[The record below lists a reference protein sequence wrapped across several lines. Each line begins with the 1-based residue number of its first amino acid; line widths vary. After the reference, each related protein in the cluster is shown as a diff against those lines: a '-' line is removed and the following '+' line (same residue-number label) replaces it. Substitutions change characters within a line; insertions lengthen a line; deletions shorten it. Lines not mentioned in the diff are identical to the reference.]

1 MIPQDFLFSMN
12 MTAIRSLILATS
24 ILTLLASPSRAGQEI
39 FDGKKQVVDPV
50 EVREWFPD
58 DPRGMV
64 TIGTQF
70 SSELSGVYVD
80 AITGLWAPQQR
91 DAFLFLNSRY
101 HYEDN
106 GQMISSSGLGFRK
119 LLAGH
124 DVILGANAYYDGI
137 HSAHGSDFDQLGL
150 GAEILT
156 KWVDARFNYYLPE
169 DDQVQ
174 IGRSS
179 DREFRRSVGT
189 GVIRKSSSTRNFQ
202 TREAALEGFNA
213 EIGVL
218 LPLCKYTEVRLY
230 GGYYHYDNPFGS
242 DFEGFKARLEAR
254 LLPGVIADVEWW
266 DDAALMGGHW
276 TAGVRA
282 SVPFSIYNLVTGR
295 NPFEGF
301 AESFTPRE
309 REFKERMGDMVE
321 RSHRVQTAGSG
332 DLPAGG
338 SSTSTTTFLDTPTG
352 GATFAKRRGGGG
364 PLE

>member
-1 MIPQDFLFSMN
+1 MKMN
-12 MTAIRSLILATS
+12 PFRSLILATA
-24 ILTLLASPSRAGQEI
+24 IAACLAPAARAGQEI
-39 FDGKKQVVDPV
+39 ADGKEAKTSAEPL
-50 EVREWFPD
+50 REWFPD

-64 TIGTQF
+64 TVGTQF
-70 SSELSGVYVD
+70 SSHLNGVYLD
-80 AITGLWAPQQR
+80 SITGLWAPQQR

-106 GQMISSSGLGFRK
+106 GQFIGSTGLGFRK
-119 LLAGH
+119 LLPDH
-124 DVILGANAYYDGI
+124 DVILGVNAYYDALHGRD
-137 HSAHGSDFDQLGL
+137 GSDFSQGGF
-150 GAEILT
+150 GAEVLT
-156 KWVDARFNYYLPE
+156 HWVDARFNYYLPE
-169 DDQVQ
+169 NDEVQ
-174 IGRSS
+174 IGRRTER
-179 DREFRRSVGT
+179 DYRRAVGP
-189 GVIRKSSSTRNFQ
+189 GFIRTTTTTRTFE

-218 LPLCKYTEVRLY
+218 LPLCKYTEVRIY

-254 LLPGVIADVEWW
+254 VLPGVIADVEWW

-301 AESFTPRE
+301 ADSFTPRE
-309 REFKERMGDMVE
+309 RAFKERMGDMVE
-321 RSHRVQTAGSG
+321 RSHRVQTTRSG
-332 DLPAGG
+332 DLLTDRGSESETTYFRSGPRGFGG
-338 SSTSTTTFLDTPTG
+338 G
-352 GATFAKRRGGGG
+352 GGGGGGGG

>member
-1 MIPQDFLFSMN
+1 MN
-12 MTAIRSLILATS
+12 LNATRILILATG
-24 ILTLLASPSRAGQEI
+24 IFTLLAPTSRAGHEI
-39 FDGKKQVVDPV
+39 ASEGKESKTVAPPL
-50 EVREWFPD
+50 REWFPD

-64 TIGTQF
+64 TVGTQF
-70 SSELSGVYVD
+70 SSHLNGVYLD
-80 AITGLWAPQQR
+80 SITGLWAPQER

-106 GQMISSSGLGFRK
+106 GQMISSTGLGFRK
-119 LLAGH
+119 LLPEQQ
-124 DVILGANAYYDGI
+124 VILGVNAYWDSL
-137 HSAHGSDFDQLGL
+137 HSEHGSDFDQAGL

-169 DDQVQ
+169 NDQVQ
-174 IGRSS
+174 VGSHSESKSRRTAGSGFVRTTSS
-179 DREFRRSVGT
+179 QQSFE
-189 GVIRKSSSTRNFQ
+189 

-242 DFEGFKARLEAR
+242 DYEGFKARLETR
-254 LLPGVIADVEWW
+254 LLPGVIADVEYW

-276 TAGVRA
+276 TAGLRA
-282 SVPFSIYNLVTGR
+282 SVPFSVYNLVTGR

-301 AESFTPRE
+301 GDSFTPRE

-321 RSHRVQTAGSG
+321 RSHRVQTTTSG
-332 DLPAGG
+332 DLPTG
-338 SSTSTTTFLDTPTG
+338 SSSTETIRLTEVPRG
-352 GATFAKRRGGGG
+352 SSGGGNRPLG
-364 PLE
+364 SGLPLE

>member
-1 MIPQDFLFSMN
+1 MN
-12 MTAIRSLILATS
+12 LAATRSLALATG
-24 ILTLLASPSRAGQEI
+24 IFTLLAPAARAGHEVVSE
-39 FDGKKQVVDPV
+39 GKETTTVAAPL
-50 EVREWFPD
+50 REWFPD

-64 TIGTQF
+64 TVGGQF
-70 SSELSGVYVD
+70 SSHLNGVYLD
-80 AITGLWAPQQR
+80 SITGLWAPQQR

-106 GQMISSSGLGFRK
+106 GQMISSTGLGFRK
-119 LLAGH
+119 LLPDH
-124 DVILGANAYYDGI
+124 DVIFGVNGYWDAL
-137 HSAHGSDFDQLGL
+137 HSERDNDFDQAGF

-169 DDQVQ
+169 NDQVRVD
-174 IGRSS
+174 GHSES
-179 DREFRRSVGT
+179 DSHRTT
-189 GVIRKSSSTRNFQ
+189 GSGFVRTTTRKQSFE

-213 EIGVL
+213 ELGVL

-254 LLPGVIADVEWW
+254 LLPGVIADVEYWN
-266 DDAALMGGHW
+266 DTELMGGHW

-295 NPFEGF
+295 NPFEGI
-301 AESFTPRE
+301 ADSFTPRE
-309 REFKERMGDMVE
+309 RAFKERMGDMVE
-321 RSHRVQTAGSG
+321 RSHRIQTTTSG
-332 DLPAGG
+332 DLPTG
-338 SSTSTTTFLDTPTG
+338 SSSSTETTTFADTTRGGGGGRG
-352 GATFAKRRGGGG
+352 GAGGGG

>member
-1 MIPQDFLFSMN
+1 MN
-12 MTAIRSLILATS
+12 RTTARSLILATG
-24 ILTLLASPSRAGQEI
+24 ILTLLAPATRAGQEI
-39 FDGKKQVVDPV
+39 SDGKKQVVDPV

-58 DPRGMV
+58 DPRGLV
-64 TIGTQF
+64 TVGGKF
-70 SSELSGVYVD
+70 SSDLSGIFLD
-80 AITGLWAPQQR
+80 SITGIWAPQQR

-101 HYEDN
+101 TYEDN
-106 GQMISSSGLGFRK
+106 GQFISSTGLGFRS
-119 LLAGH
+119 LLP
-124 DVILGANAYYDGI
+124 DQQVIFGANAFWD
-137 HSAHGSDFDQLGL
+137 SLRSQHGSDFDQLGL

-169 DDQVQ
+169 DDQVT
-174 IGRSS
+174 IGRTTE
-179 DREFRRSVGT
+179 REFRRSTGP
-189 GVIRKSSSTRNFQ
+189 GVIRKSASKRTFE

-218 LPLCKYTEVRLY
+218 LPLCKYTEVRLS

-301 AESFTPRE
+301 ADSFTPRE

-338 SSTSTTTFLDTPTG
+338 SSVTDTSFFATPTG
-352 GATFAKRRGGGG
+352 VSSVKKRRGGGG
-364 PLE
+364 ALE